1 METRMSEKKILVTGG
16 CGFIGSQFV
25 KMMLERD
32 ESSQIVNL
40 DLLTYAGDP
49 SNVGSWSESPR
60 YTFVHGD
67 IRDSSL
73 VETLVPGVE
82 WVVHFAAE
90 SHVDRST
97 GTRAGEFVETNVF
110 GTFVLLDAVKRL
122 NPEARFLQIG
132 TDEVYGDVDAPD
144 FPDEGSRLEPSSP
157 YSASKAG
164 ADQLALSFAIT
175 HGLDVRVSRCTNNYG
190 AFQHPEKLIP
200 LFITNALDG
209 LPLPLYDG
217 GTQIRDWLRVSDHC
231 HALQTIMEKGI
242 AGEIY
247 NVGANQSPERT
258 NLEITEMILQATG
271 APDTLI
277 ENRHGLRP
285 GHDQRYAVSTE
296 KLRKLGWAPEL
307 DIEQGILETVAWYAD
322 HREWWEARKDES
334 YRAYYAEHYGQG
346 EKKDPTQDQ

>member
-1 METRMSEKKILVTGG
+1 MNGQKILVTGG

-25 KMMLERD
+25 KMQLERD
-32 ESSQIVNL
+32 ESAQIINL

-49 SNVGSWSESPR
+49 SNLGAWADSPR

-67 IRDSSL
+67 IRDPAC
-73 VETLVPGVE
+73 VDALVPGVD

-97 GTRAGEFVETNVF
+97 GTRAGEFVETNVL

-122 NPEARFLQIG
+122 NPDAHFLQIG
-132 TDEVYGDVDAPD
+132 TDEVYGDVAAPG
-144 FPDEGSRLEPSSP
+144 FPDESSRLEPSSP

-164 ADQLALSFAIT
+164 ADQLALAFAIT

-209 LPLPLYDG
+209 LALPLYDG

-231 HALQTIMEKGI
+231 HALRTIMEKGQ

-247 NVGANQSPERT
+247 NVGANQDPERT
-258 NLEITEMILQATG
+258 NREITQMILDATG
-271 APDTLI
+271 APQSLI
-277 ENRHGLRP
+277 EDRQGLRP
-285 GHDQRYAVSTE
+285 GHDQRYAVSSQ
-296 KLRKLGWAPEL
+296 KLRQLGWSPEL
-307 DIEQGILETVAWYAD
+307 DIESGIEETVRWYTD
-322 HREWWEARKDES
+322 HRSWWEARKDES
-334 YRAYYAEHYGQG
+334 YRAYYAEHYG
-346 EKKDPTQDQ
+346 KSDP